1 MSEPAELSLEE
12 LNLRLAEIDAALDG
26 RVRDPSP
33 EQYELLRERDSLRA
47 EAAKFWASRDSSR
60 STSALRD
67 ELNELVRQRKSEISS
82 RTGYVTAKGGNNHGP
97 SSGAWVKLA
106 AQSWAASDMAR
117 LNSRI
122 AAIESELERRS
133 STGIA

>member
-12 LNLRLAEIDAALDG
+12 LNRRLAEIDASLDG
-26 RVRDPSP
+26 DVRDPSAQ
-33 EQYELLRERDSLRA
+33 QYAILRERDALRA
-47 EAAKFWASRDSSR
+47 QAAKYWASRDSSR
-60 STSALRD
+60 STSALQD
-67 ELNELVRQRKSEISS
+67 ELKELVRRRKSEVSS

-122 AAIESELERRS
+122 GAIESELERRS
-133 STGIA
+133 SSGNA